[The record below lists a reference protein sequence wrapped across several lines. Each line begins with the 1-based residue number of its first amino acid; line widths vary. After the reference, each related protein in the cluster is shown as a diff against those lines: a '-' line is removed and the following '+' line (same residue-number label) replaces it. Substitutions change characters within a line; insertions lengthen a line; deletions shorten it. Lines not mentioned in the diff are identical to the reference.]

1 MKYLISKFL
10 VITLSLIILN
20 SCNDS
25 LVKINSNVKTNF
37 IVVFVD
43 DMGYGDLG
51 SYGHPTINTPNLDK
65 MAYEGQKWTQFYSA
79 SSVCTPSR
87 AGLLTGRLPIRNGM
101 IGAKD
106 RVLFPNSKY
115 GLPDSEITIAEK
127 LKENGYKT
135 AAIGKWHL
143 GHKKEYL
150 PLQHGFDYYFGIPY
164 SNDMDKI
171 NGETCCPGSQY
182 WQKYDSKRPKSTNYN
197 VPLIENNKIIERPVD
212 QTTITK
218 RFSDKAVEFIK
229 ENKDDSFFI
238 YLAHNLPHTPLYASD
253 EFLGKSKRG
262 LYGDVI
268 QEIDYGIGLI
278 IEELK
283 KHKLD
288 KNTIIIFT
296 SDNGP
301 WLPFES
307 HSGSAGL
314 LRNGKATT
322 WEGGQRVP
330 GIFWGGDIKP
340 GIISDLGSTMDIF
353 PTLLEI
359 SNTSLITDRIMDG
372 ISLKNTLLSHEPSKR
387 ETVFYYRQRE
397 VYAVRNLEYK
407 AHFITQG
414 AYNYPKGSDKKIVLK
429 KPLLYNLNIDPSEK
443 YNIAD
448 KYPEIIEKINKI
460 VEEHNKN
467 LDKPKDL
474 LEEREFS
481 NEDADG
487 DGILDRTDQCPDVP
501 GSKDFSG
508 CPDTD
513 NDGVPD
519 YKDKCPYTRGNHQL
533 EGCPN

>member
-1 MKYLISKFL
+1 MIQLY
-10 VITLSLIILN
+10 VTLLTVLTFN
-20 SCNDS
+20 SS
-25 LVKINSNVKTNF
+25 YKPSNEIETNLKPNF

-101 IGAKD
+101 IGSKN
-106 RVLFPNSKY
+106 RVLFPDSKY

-150 PLQHGFDYYFGIPY
+150 PLQHGFDYYYGIPY

-182 WQKYDSKRPKSTNYN
+182 WQKYENQKPESTNYN
-197 VPLIENNKIIERPVD
+197 VPLIQNNEIIERPVV

-218 RFSDKAVEFIK
+218 RFTDKAVEFIK
-229 ENKDDSFFI
+229 NNKEDNFFI
-238 YLAHNLPHTPLYASD
+238 YLAHNLPHTPLFASD
-253 EFLGKSKRG
+253 NFLGKSKRG

-268 QEIDYGIGLI
+268 EEIDHGIGLI

-283 KHKLD
+283 KNNLD
-288 KNTIIIFT
+288 KNTIVVFT

-301 WLPFES
+301 WLPFET

-314 LRNGKATT
+314 LREGKGTT
-322 WEGGQRVP
+322 WEGGQRIP
-330 GIFWGGDIKP
+330 GIFWGAGIKP
-340 GIISDLGSTMDIF
+340 GVINDLGSTMDIF
-353 PTLLEI
+353 PTLLEM
-359 SNTSLITDRIMDG
+359 SNTSMVNDRIMDG
-372 ISLKNTLLSHEPSKR
+372 VSIKNTLLKHEPSKR
-387 ETVFYYRQRE
+387 ETIFYYRSRE
-397 VYAVRNLEYK
+397 IYAVRYHEYK
-407 AHFITQG
+407 AHLITQG
-414 AYNYPKGSDKKIVLK
+414 AYNYPKGSDRKIILD

-443 YNIAD
+443 YNVAD
-448 KYPEIIEKINKI
+448 KNPEILVAINKI
-460 VEEHNKN
+460 IKTHKKN
-467 LDKPKDL
+467 LNPPKDL
-474 LEEREFS
+474 LKDREF
-481 NEDADG
+481 
-487 DGILDRTDQCPDVP
+487 
-501 GSKDFSG
+501 GS
-508 CPDTD
+508 
-513 NDGVPD
+513 
-519 YKDKCPYTRGNHQL
+519 
-533 EGCPN
+533 